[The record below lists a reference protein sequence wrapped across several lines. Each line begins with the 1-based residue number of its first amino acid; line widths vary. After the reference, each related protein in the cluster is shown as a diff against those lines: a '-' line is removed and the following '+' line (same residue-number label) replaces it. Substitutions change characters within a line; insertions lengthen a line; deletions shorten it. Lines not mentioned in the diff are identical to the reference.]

1 MARGWRTRMR
11 EWGGRRGRR
20 EGGRKERRQAVY
32 FILLDTDGPRGT
44 SAWRSKTVKRT
55 SIRHAWWM
63 TGLSHVLERWGIKLA
78 SRHPISTS
86 RAPSRACVRLG
97 GTYKAERMRDK
108 WSKSSPSQG
117 HSVGNL
123 AASSFPSPAV
133 KSMKTPPLCTS
144 RRGTGKGCG
153 CLVTSRDCTV
163 T

>member
-1 MARGWRTRMR
+1 MR

-97 GTYKAERMRDK
+97 GTCIELSECVTNGQNQARVKDVRSETCREQFLEPGGLLD
-108 WSKSSPSQG
+108 
-117 HSVGNL
+117 VD
-123 AASSFPSPAV
+123 AAV
-133 KSMKTPPLCTS
+133 RVYDRGWWQNRGC
-144 RRGTGKGCG
+144 RRCG
-153 CLVTSRDCTV
+153 VSGMGWDGLS
-163 T
+163 